1 MNVEHARFNMVQQQI
16 RTWNVVDADVLQLFM
31 TLPRENYVPPS
42 TRALAFAE
50 AELPLPCGQ
59 IMLKPVIEGRIL
71 QALGNIRVESVLE
84 IGTGSAYFAALL
96 AARANHVYTVEIEP
110 ELAQIAR
117 STLARN
123 SVVNVTVEEGDG
135 ARGWFP
141 QAPYDII
148 VVSGGLPDLPAELL
162 AQIKPGG
169 RLFAFVGKTPAM
181 KARIVTRLDE
191 KRLQCVDLFETT
203 VPMLRSVP
211 AADTFRL

>member
-1 MNVEHARFNMVQQQI
+1 MNVEHARINMVQQQI
-16 RTWNVVDADVLQLFM
+16 RTWNVVDAEVLQLLM

-42 TRALAFAE
+42 MRSLAFAE

-110 ELAQIAR
+110 ELAHIAR

-123 SVVNVTVEEGDG
+123 RVVNVTVEEGDG

-148 VVSGGLPDLPAELL
+148 VVSGGLPELPAELL

-169 RLFAFVGKTPAM
+169 RLFAFVGKAPIM

-191 KRLQCVDLFETT
+191 KRLHCVDLFETT
-203 VPMLRSVP
+203 VPMLRNAP
-211 AADTFRL
+211 AANAFRL